1 MNSRRMELAL
11 GPLLFNWPPARA
23 AAFYDQIAAD
33 PAIDRV
39 YLGEVV
45 CGKRGP
51 LLADTLARAAD
62 VLQAAGK
69 TVVWSTLAL
78 PALPRDRQAIA
89 TLASDPALIEV
100 NDISALARR
109 PAGAPFVAGPLLNI
123 YNEAAA
129 AELTARGCVRLCANI
144 ELSLSAL
151 AGVAERYPGLEIE
164 IFAFGR
170 LPLALSGRCY
180 HARRHGLHKDNC
192 QFVCDRDLDGLTVET
207 LDHAGFLAVNG
218 VQTLSHGV
226 QIVDCPLANLKAAGV
241 TALRLSPHSGD
252 MAKVVASFRAYADG
266 DLAPAGLGPAILGAD
281 PPGPLVNG
289 YLQGHAGARWT
300 AWR

>member
-1 MNSRRMELAL
+1 MSAPRLELAV
-11 GPLLFNWPPARA
+11 GPLLFNWSPDRV

-51 LLADTLARAAD
+51 LLAQTLAQAAIG
-62 VLQAAGK
+62 LEAAGK

-89 TLASDPALIEV
+89 ALAADPGLIEV
-100 NDISALARR
+100 NDLSALAHR
-109 PAGAPFVAGPLLNI
+109 PLGAPFVAGPMLNI

-129 AELTARGCVRLCANI
+129 GELIARGCVRLCANV
-144 ELSLSAL
+144 ELSLPTLAALSA
-151 AGVAERYPGLEIE
+151 RCPGLEIE
-164 IFAFGR
+164 LFAFGR

-180 HARRHGLHKDNC
+180 HARHHGLHKDNC
-192 QFVCDRDLDGLTVET
+192 QFVCDRDLDGLAVET
-207 LDHAGFLAVNG
+207 LDAVGFLAVNG

-226 QIVDCPLANLKAAGV
+226 QVADNPLAELRAAGV
-241 TALRLSPHSGD
+241 TCLRLSPHSGD
-252 MAKVVASFRAYADG
+252 MGKVIGGFRAYADG
-266 DLAPAGLGPAILGAD
+266 ELTPADLATAILAAD

-289 YLQGHAGARWT
+289 YLQGQAGARWT
-300 AWR
+300 ARS